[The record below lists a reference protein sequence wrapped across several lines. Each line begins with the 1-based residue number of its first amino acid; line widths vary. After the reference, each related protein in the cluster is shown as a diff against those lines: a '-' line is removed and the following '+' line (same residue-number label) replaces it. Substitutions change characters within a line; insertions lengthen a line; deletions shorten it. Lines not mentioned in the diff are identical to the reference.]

1 MTKKIVVLNNGK
13 IELWTNLGQSASAIN
28 MGGYTFIGYTNE
40 FMFAENE
47 EDLVEKMQKDIDNGE
62 CYKYGS
68 GTLHDWAVAKYNL

>member
-1 MTKKIVVLNNGK
+1 
-13 IELWTNLGQSASAIN
+13 

-47 EDLVEKMQKDIDNGE
+47 EDLVEKMQKDIDSGE
-62 CYKYGS
+62 CYKYGG